1 MLIDDQVHILF
12 VRSRVIQNIRNQDFH
27 HALEPLGKP
36 RKPPIVIVGH
46 NIGFDLGMLEREG
59 IHVVGTIHDT
69 EKMLRLIDCDRGKNE
84 DVLSARIDRLAPPGS
99 LDRVLNYRLKNV
111 VAQLLGLHM
120 IGFNNTTPMASL
132 PYPSHVLYLT
142 SDLLGTAIFYHYL
155 LGRLTPVEAAYHD
168 RLISPLT
175 PILVQMMETGI
186 TLDPV
191 FLRSERMVLAE
202 LMESFSSKHEG
213 LYGRALDAMNPR
225 QVISW
230 IFGELGLVAV
240 DRIKRTP
247 AQIRMRIP
255 RGDPSLSDKH
265 LKVLVTA
272 YASNPR
278 VVGSLKLIRSY
289 RKLLWLRKDLKKFLQ
304 HLDSGTGRVHASLRD
319 TLATGRIAS
328 TEPNLQGIP
337 RAKVV
342 AGITIRSRNV
352 LTASEGYELV
362 SFDISQADIRVMAH
376 AVASFTQSGTSYLTN
391 LRAERGQA
399 LAPFIQPH
407 LDQLKA
413 HINPAYK
420 FNLFGTSEPTF
431 NPKASDNLATILRG
445 KSDLYRTVA
454 SQVTGQSNIDDPLRN
469 TFKIVVLSMAN
480 SITPVGLAPRLGYGT
495 DQEGVQLAKN
505 LMDDFW
511 KAYPK
516 VRSYLDLMEWQVA
529 LTGQTSTWAG
539 RPRVCTAH
547 WWMCNLPRVEIKIS
561 FKGDHWYWLDIIP
574 LRPGRHVLTCWV
586 RKVWDN
592 TFNSSN
598 YGKLIYEDVKGV
610 IPKIHF
616 YRLFQ
621 PHRLLYLLP
630 VRNIAWRSIR
640 RVRTDTEESVYYG
653 FDSTSRSLINSI
665 FQGGTADIAKLMMI
679 RCLPYCNWIRARL
692 LLNIHDELVFEVP
705 EHRVME
711 FIRTMKRLLELPP
724 DSSWTIPIRV
734 EPKHG
739 VRFGLMEKPVAPII
753 PRPWGLLDG

>member
-1 MLIDDQVHILF
+1 
-12 VRSRVIQNIRNQDFH
+12 
-27 HALEPLGKP
+27 
-36 RKPPIVIVGH
+36 
-46 NIGFDLGMLEREG
+46 MLEREG

-69 EKMLRLIDCDRGKNE
+69 EKMLRLLDCDRGKNK
-84 DVLSARIDRLAPPGS
+84 DVLSARIDRCVPPGS
-99 LDRVLNYRLKNV
+99 HDRLLNYKLKNV
-111 VAQLLGLHM
+111 VPQLLHRKM
-120 IGFNNTTPMASL
+120 VGFNNAIPMASL
-132 PYPSHVLYLT
+132 PYIQHVTYLT
-142 SDLLGTAIFYHYL
+142 SDLIGTGL
-155 LGRLTPVEAAYHD
+155 LYDFLINQLTPVEARYHD
-168 RLISPLT
+168 RLIAPLT

-186 TLDPV
+186 TLDPI
-191 FLRSERMVLAE
+191 FIRTETAVLTG
-202 LMESFSSKHEG
+202 LMESLSSQHEG
-213 LYGRALDAMNPR
+213 LYGHALDTMNYH

-230 IFGELGLVAV
+230 LFGELGLAV
-240 DRIKRTP
+240 RQRKKRTK
-247 AQIRMRIP
+247 AQIKMGVHH
-255 RGDPSLSDKH
+255 GDPSLKDAH
-265 LKVLVTA
+265 LKLLQSV
-272 YASNPR
+272 YASNQR
-278 VVGSLKLIRSY
+278 VVGSLKLIRAY
-289 RKLLWLRKDLKKFLQ
+289 RKLSWLEEDLQKCIP
-304 HLDSGTGRVHASLRD
+304 HLDSGTRRVHTSLRD

-337 RAKVV
+337 RAKVA

-352 LTASEGYELV
+352 LTASDGHSLV
-362 SFDISQADIRVMAH
+362 SFDIAQADIRVMAH
-376 AVASFTQSGTSYLTN
+376 AVASFTQSGASYLAN

-413 HINPAYK
+413 HRNPAYK
-420 FNLFGTSEPTF
+420 SKLLGGTAEPNF

-454 SQVTGQSNIDDPLRN
+454 RQVTGQSIIDDPLRN
-469 TFKIVVLSMAN
+469 TFKTVVLSMAN

-495 DQEGVQLAKN
+495 DKEGVLKAKN

-516 VRSYLDLMEWQVA
+516 VRLYLDLMEWQVA
-529 LTGQTSTWAG
+529 LTGATSTWAG
-539 RPRVCTAH
+539 RPRICRAH
-547 WWMCNLPRVEIKIS
+547 YWMVTLPRVEIKIS

-610 IPKIHF
+610 IPKIHS

-621 PHRLLYLLP
+621 PHQLLYLLP

-705 EHRVME
+705 ELRVME

-739 VRFGLMEKPVAPII
+739 TSFGLMEKPVAPII